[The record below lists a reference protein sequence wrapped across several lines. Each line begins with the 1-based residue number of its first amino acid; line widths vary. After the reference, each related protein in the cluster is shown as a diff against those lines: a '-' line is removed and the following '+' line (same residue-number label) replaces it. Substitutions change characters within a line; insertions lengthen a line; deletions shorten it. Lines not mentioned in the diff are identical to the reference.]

1 MADTTPDS
9 SEQPDN
15 AGAPT
20 EAPTGTTQ
28 STDLQPPTQPET
40 GADEGKGSKDAVL
53 ADLARERD
61 KRQNL
66 EAQFNGFK
74 DAFAKALGLGGEKP
88 LTTEELTAKV
98 TEQTKRA
105 DTLERQLALER
116 SLPATVDKDALLD
129 STTFQKALDG
139 VPADKVAETVAFFV
153 DQHPRFL
160 RTNPGAGASDA
171 GAGNPPTPA
180 KSMDDWIRG
189 K

>member
-28 STDLQPPTQPET
+28 STDPQPPTQPET

-61 KRQNL
+61 KRH
-66 EAQFNGFK
+66 
-74 DAFAKALGLGGEKP
+74 
-88 LTTEELTAKV
+88 
-98 TEQTKRA
+98 
-105 DTLERQLALER
+105 QLAEQLTQAQAETKAAQLQLAVYQ
-116 SLPATVDKDALLD
+116 SMPDGVDREALLD
-129 STTFQKALDG
+129 STTFQKAIAD
-139 VPADKVAETVAFFV
+139 VPADKVAETVASFV
-153 DQHPRFL
+153 ESNPRFL

-171 GAGNPPTPA
+171 GAGNPPTAA
-180 KSMDDWIRG
+180 KSMDDWLRG

>member
-1 MADTTPDS
+1 MADTAEPTAGTDEAPKPGTPTPADIAPKPPEKDTPDIDGLKS
-9 SEQPDN
+9 ALDKEREN
-15 AGAPT
+15 AKNARAEFGA
-20 EAPTGTTQ
+20 
-28 STDLQPPTQPET
+28 
-40 GADEGKGSKDAVL
+40 
-53 ADLARERD
+53 
-61 KRQNL
+61 
-66 EAQFNGFK
+66 FK

-98 TEQTKRA
+98 TEQTGRA

-129 STTFQKALDG
+129 STAFQKALDG
-139 VPADKVAETVAFFV
+139 VPADKVAETVTSFV
-153 DQHPRFL
+153 EQHPRFL

-171 GAGNPPTPA
+171 GAGNPPTAA

>member
-1 MADTTPDS
+1 MADITPDS

-28 STDLQPPTQPET
+28 STDPQPPTQPET

-98 TEQTKRA
+98 TEQTSRA

-139 VPADKVAETVAFFV
+139 VPADKVAETVASFV
-153 DQHPRFL
+153 EQHPRFL